1 MKQNELIKQLS
12 DEDLRK
18 NLVFS
23 QLLFLVIAI
32 ILSVFLFDNFS
43 DWKFYFQWNSKDIF
57 YYGVLAGLLIVAID
71 LILMR
76 IFPAS
81 AFDDGGINKRV
92 FKNQSIFQIF
102 LIALLVAV
110 SEELLFRGVIQTTFG
125 YVFASLLFAVIHFR
139 YLKKIVL
146 FVSVVCISLF
156 IGYIFVLTENLVITI
171 VIHFIVDFL
180 LGLYIR
186 FKK

>member
-1 MKQNELIKQLS
+1 M
-12 DEDLRK
+12 
-18 NLVFS
+18 
-23 QLLFLVIAI
+23 QLLFLLIAI

-43 DWKFYFQWNSKDIF
+43 DWKNYFHWDLGEIF
-57 YYGVLAGLLIVAID
+57 YYGILAGLLIVAID
-71 LILMR
+71 FILMF
-76 IFPAS
+76 ILPAS
-81 AFDDGGINKRV
+81 AFDDGGINERI
-92 FKNQSIFQIF
+92 FRNQSVANIF
-102 LIALLVAV
+102 LIALLVAI

-125 YVFASLLFAVIHFR
+125 YVFASILFAVIHFR

-146 FVSVVCISLF
+146 FLSVVFISLF
-156 IGYIFVLTENLVITI
+156 IGYIFILIENLVVTI